1 MSRKNTYQT
10 KQMKELRDFLI
21 AREGRHVTVK
31 DICRY
36 FDEEGKPVG
45 TATVYRN
52 LEKMV
57 EAGMVAKYSSDPSDS
72 ACFEYI
78 GAGEKCCRPSCFH
91 LKCQQCGKLI
101 HLECDEIIHLK
112 EHMLAAHGFELN
124 PARTVFYGVC
134 SDCLEA
140 CGRNKV
146 TGCKAQ
152 ERRMEDEDK

>member
-36 FDEEGKPVG
+36 FDEVGKPVG

-78 GAGEKCCRPSCFH
+78 GAGEK
-91 LKCQQCGKLI
+91 
-101 HLECDEIIHLK
+101 
-112 EHMLAAHGFELN
+112 
-124 PARTVFYGVC
+124 
-134 SDCLEA
+134 
-140 CGRNKV
+140 
-146 TGCKAQ
+146 
-152 ERRMEDEDK
+152 

>member
-36 FDEEGKPVG
+36 FDEVGKPVG

-57 EAGMVAKYSSDPSDS
+57 EAGMVAKY
-72 ACFEYI
+72 CLVHIEK
-78 GAGEKCCRPSCFH
+78 AGFK
-91 LKCQQCGKLI
+91 
-101 HLECDEIIHLK
+101 
-112 EHMLAAHGFELN
+112 
-124 PARTVFYGVC
+124 Y
-134 SDCLEA
+134 
-140 CGRNKV
+140 
-146 TGCKAQ
+146 
-152 ERRMEDEDK
+152 